1 MPPPMREKKRG
12 KNKGRFEKIH
22 FLNRRKQ
29 GNEGKNKEDSE
40 WEPLKIQF
48 STAKTAKRREI

>member
-1 MPPPMREKKRG
+1 MREKKRG